1 MKPIL
6 TKTGSLPNLPVA
18 GAPGRLYC
26 TGMALPGKSHYL
38 PESHPWCGTHFQ
50 QRSHSV

>member
-6 TKTGSLPNLPVA
+6 TKTGSLPNLPWQERPA
-18 GAPGRLYC
+18 DCTAPVWRYQEN
-26 TGMALPGKSHYL
+26 PIISRN
-38 PESHPWCGTHFQ
+38 PIWCGTHFQ